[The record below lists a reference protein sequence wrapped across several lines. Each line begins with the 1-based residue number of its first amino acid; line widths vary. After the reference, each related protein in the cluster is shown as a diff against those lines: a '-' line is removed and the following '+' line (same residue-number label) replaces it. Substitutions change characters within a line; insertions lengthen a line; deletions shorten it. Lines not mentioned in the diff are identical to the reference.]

1 MAEERV
7 RIEIGFVGGTIL
19 GAQVPPDEAE
29 RLQRKLEASGDG
41 TVELTIED
49 GACVVVCAHVLYL
62 KRFVRE
68 SRVGFGG

>member
-1 MAEERV
+1 VVERI

-19 GAQVPPDEAE
+19 GAQVTPDEAE
-29 RLQRKLEASGDG
+29 RLQRKLESGGDG

-49 GACVVVCAHVLYL
+49 GTCVVVCGHVLYL
-62 KRFVRE
+62 KRFSRE